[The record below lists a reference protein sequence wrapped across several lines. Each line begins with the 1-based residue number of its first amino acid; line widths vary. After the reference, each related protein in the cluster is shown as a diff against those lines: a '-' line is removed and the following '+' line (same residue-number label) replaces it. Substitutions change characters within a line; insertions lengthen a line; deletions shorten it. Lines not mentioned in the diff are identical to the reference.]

1 MNIVAFDRLQ
11 EMEGGSGMSTIAR
24 SSGISSAPSSFSE
37 TNPLIFDDDVF
48 PVRSTT
54 PIEARVPEQL
64 WYMRLLSELC
74 DALENVRD
82 LWRTRD
88 CWSKLYAIV
97 SFVYLPVRVIR
108 RAASPHN
115 NITIPDHASV
125 CYLFLLMCYTF
136 VINLVELNG
145 SNERRDVFVAC
156 CMVLAIA
163 AMLYLYLF
171 TKDRVR
177 HDPCHNAPIRIFF
190 RGGLYIFG
198 FATIMNSICLAIDEL
213 GCHPLPVYK
222 DRFKRESAAT
232 VQIVKALFV
241 VTETLFLGYFHKAC
255 FPVDTPLL
263 QISLAHILGTNLSL
277 WFWTLCGEAEN
288 RDSTSTSSNNLNCT
302 NNSYLPLPSW
312 DKYQIFFYP
321 IFVEYLIL
329 ALAILYGLWA
339 NLKRGQELLCRFCKN
354 CAMCLYRSQN
364 SASEE
369 ENNDE
374 STSLERRSIPRCGF
388 GITIGTIYV
397 AVFLVL
403 MLLAIYGAGKSDAH
417 NDTKTEV
424 PWTKFKN
431 PDQNL
436 FFQIYCYG
444 SVVMYLSMICACY
457 IILASLTSPNNLQRI
472 RSIDYDDVLLYISL
486 MGILL
491 LEGFHVI
498 GKRLMGRKYIYLVA
512 VDVTGTVQHLTQAV
526 TLMNLSH
533 YRGTTSRRNR
543 AWICECILFLL
554 LTNLAWWIEDSFF
567 LQPSLARPG
576 EVFVIGG
583 VKTYGAIVKPMV
595 IFFRFHSATYFYNAW
610 TIYRA

>member
-11 EMEGGSGMSTIAR
+11 KMEGDSRMSTIAR
-24 SSGISSAPSSFSE
+24 SSGISSARSSFSA
-37 TNPLIFDDDVF
+37 TNQSIFDDDVF

-74 DALENVRD
+74 DAWENVRD
-82 LWRTRD
+82 LWRIRD

-125 CYLFLLMCYTF
+125 CYLFLLMCYAF
-136 VINLVELNG
+136 VVNLVKLNG

-163 AMLYLYLF
+163 AMLYLSLF

-198 FATIMNSICLAIDEL
+198 FATIMNSICLAIDEWK
-213 GCHPLPVYK
+213 CHPVPAK
-222 DRFKRESAAT
+222 ERFYHKIGAT

-255 FPVDTPLL
+255 FPLDTALL

-277 WFWTLCGEAEN
+277 WFWTLCREAEN
-288 RDSTSTSSNNLNCT
+288 RSSTSSNNLTCT
-302 NNSYLPLPSW
+302 NNPNLPLPSW
-312 DKYQIFFYP
+312 DKYQKFFYP

-329 ALAILYGLWA
+329 ALAMLYGLWA

-354 CAMCLYRSQN
+354 CARCLYRSQN

-374 STSLERRSIPRCGF
+374 STSLERRYIPRCGF
-388 GITIGTIYV
+388 GIMIGTIYV

-403 MLLAIYGAGKSDAH
+403 MLLAIFGTGER
-417 NDTKTEV
+417 NDPTKWTEV
-424 PWTKFKN
+424 IIFDEKSYFK
-431 PDQNL
+431 
-436 FFQIYCYG
+436 IYCYG

-457 IILASLTSPNNLQRI
+457 IILASLRSPNNLQRI

-498 GKRLMGRKYIYLVA
+498 GKTIVKRNYNYLVA
-512 VDVTGTVQHLTQAV
+512 VDVTGTVQHLTQTV

-576 EVFVIGG
+576 EEG
-583 VKTYGAIVKPMV
+583 VMNGLETYGTIVKPMV